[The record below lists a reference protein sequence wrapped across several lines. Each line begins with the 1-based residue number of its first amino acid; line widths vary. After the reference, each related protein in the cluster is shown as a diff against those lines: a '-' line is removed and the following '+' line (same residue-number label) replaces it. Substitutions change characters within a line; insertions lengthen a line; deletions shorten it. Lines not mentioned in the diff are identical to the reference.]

1 MANATQTVME
11 RVSVIERPIRLAIE
25 LVLIVTL
32 ALLAARL
39 VWVIASPSASV
50 ATFTDRPLPAPMRGT
65 GSTLAISTDRSVLLT
80 ENPFDQGEVE
90 LIVQDVPETNL
101 NLQLDGLRMSTEGDG
116 AGNAIIRT
124 PDGIGKNYRIGD
136 EILPGVVLERILSD
150 RVIINRDG
158 ADETLMLGGRGAGL
172 SVISDDSRIVT
183 DAGNGASAAQAVQA
197 PEPSDE
203 IEGQL
208 PGPDVLFGAMN
219 AGPVMTNG
227 VLTGYRLNPIGS
239 ADIMRQAGLQPGD
252 VLLQI
257 NGTSVDSLDMADIVD
272 RISSIQ
278 TAVLEINRNGSTRT
292 VRLKFGE

>member
-1 MANATQTVME
+1 MASAAQTALE
-11 RVSVIERPIRLAIE
+11 RLSAIERPVRLAIE
-25 LVLIVTL
+25 LGLVVVV
-32 ALLAARL
+32 AVLAARL
-39 VWVIASPSASV
+39 VWVIASPSDSV
-50 ATFTDRPLPAPMRGT
+50 ATYTDRPLPSPMRGSS
-65 GSTLAISTDRSVLLT
+65 STLAIATDRSVLIT
-80 ENPFDQGEVE
+80 ENPFDQGDVE
-90 LIVQDVPETNL
+90 LIVQDVPETSL
-101 NLQLDGLRMSTEGDG
+101 NLQLDGLRMSTEGSG

-136 EILPGVVLERILSD
+136 QILPGVVLERILSD

-158 ADETLMLGGRGAGL
+158 ADETLMLGGRAAGL
-172 SVISDDSRIVT
+172 SVISDDSQIVT
-183 DAGNGASAAQAVQA
+183 DTADSTAIA
-197 PEPSDE
+197 EPSANTAPSAV

-208 PGPDVLFGAMN
+208 AGPDMLFGAMN

-227 VLTGYRLNPIGS
+227 VLSGYRLNPIGS
-239 ADIMRQAGLQPGD
+239 ADIMRQAGLEPGD

-257 NGTSVDSLDMADIVD
+257 NGTSVNNLDMSDVID